1 MFDPKIF
8 THIERTIGQKTIN
21 TLQDLSV
28 LKNDDGSYCL
38 FNKYTIM
45 RVGDMYEVTGDSIIE
60 KLMFYTLKNA
70 VAWCTFDKRVV
81 VHACKRIVE
90 LDRNL
95 ACIDTDI
102 AQRQRMLKSAK
113 TSDDELIYLAKLGED
128 KLKRKRMLGELGNYV
143 QDSRIWQ
150 LNRLRTKP

>member
-8 THIERTIGQKTIN
+8 TRFERTIGQKTI
-21 TLQDLSV
+21 TVLQDLSV

-45 RVGDMYEVTGDSIIE
+45 RVGDMYEVTGDSIIN
-60 KLMFYTLKNA
+60 KLLFYTLKNA

-81 VHACKRIVE
+81 MHACKRILE

-102 AQRQRMLKSAK
+102 AQHQRMAKSAK
-113 TSDDELIYLAKLGED
+113 SPDDELIYLAKLGED
-128 KLKRKRMLGELGNYV
+128 KLKRKRMLGELGSYV
-143 QDSRIWQ
+143 QDSRNWQ
-150 LNRLRTKP
+150 LNRLSAKP